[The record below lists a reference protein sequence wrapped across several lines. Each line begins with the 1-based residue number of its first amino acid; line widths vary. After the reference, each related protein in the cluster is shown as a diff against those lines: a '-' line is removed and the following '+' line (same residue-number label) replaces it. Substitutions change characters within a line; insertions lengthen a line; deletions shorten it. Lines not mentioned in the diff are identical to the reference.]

1 MSTPK
6 SKMTCGS
13 INATEWDNGKFSS
26 WQFTNSY
33 KDKDGK
39 WQNGNSIPDWELPNL
54 ATLVNAIAQK
64 SAVVARS
71 QNPAPAYLRKENAPS
86 AQFPQG
92 KQGMSEDDNKEL
104 PF

>member
-1 MSTPK
+1 MTTPK

-71 QNPAPAYLRKENAPS
+71 QNPAPAYPRSTSVRP
-86 AQFPQG
+86 AQIPQG
-92 KQGMSEDDNKEL
+92 SLSDTETEANDL